1 MELLRSIFTQIGIN
15 KTVYLQFIL
24 VVVVYFFLSKM
35 LFNPILAILV
45 SRRENTVI
53 RRRKAD
59 EALMDS
65 DKINEEFSSKWTEY
79 EIKAKKIRNEINDTA
94 QKEAKEIIR
103 AASKKADLIID
114 DKKAKIL
121 KSVNEVKQQLDSE
134 RASLSSNIE
143 EKLIG
148 RQSK

>member
-1 MELLRSIFTQIGIN
+1 MELLRSIFAQIGIN

-24 VVVVYFFLSKM
+24 VVMVYFFLSKM
-35 LFNPILAILV
+35 LFEPILAILV

-65 DKINEEFSSKWTEY
+65 DKINEEFLSKWTEY
-79 EIKAKKIRNEINDTA
+79 EIKAKKIRNEINDKA
-94 QKEAKEIIR
+94 QKEAKDIIR